1 MKVLEAIGLGLLVML
16 AATGMAASEIHPAT
30 TEPALPADTRCSIST
45 GSPVVD
51 YGTQARGQLQNA
63 GNRQTLT
70 LGKRTVVLSVGCPY
84 SQSMRLA
91 LRGAQAPNGDL
102 LYGDRGSVKILVQDA
117 QIDGQAVQ
125 LTKTTADG
133 VLDGVAEPI
142 LQLQPGKSFAATLN
156 GHFVQGKSFSA
167 QIEIEPIFPVDAFR
181 ASSRQT
187 SESLMTW
194 ELLR

>member
-16 AATGMAASEIHPAT
+16 ATTGMAASEIHPAT
-30 TEPALPADTRCSIST
+30 TEPALPA
-45 GSPVVD
+45 
-51 YGTQARGQLQNA
+51 A
-63 GNRQTLT
+63 LT
-70 LGKRTVVLSVGCPY
+70 LRKRTVVLSVGCPY

-133 VLDGVAEPI
+133 VLDGVAEPS